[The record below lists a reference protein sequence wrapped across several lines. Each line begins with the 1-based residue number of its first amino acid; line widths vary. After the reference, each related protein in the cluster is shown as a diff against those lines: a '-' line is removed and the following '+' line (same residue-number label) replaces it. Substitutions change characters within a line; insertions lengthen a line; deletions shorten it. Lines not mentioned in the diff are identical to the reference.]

1 MGTDGRMSQK
11 TCIECKNKPAAKDD
25 ALCEECRTRIVKEF
39 EEWEA
44 EHFPERWDAAMKF
57 MEGMGELL

>member
-1 MGTDGRMSQK
+1 MNEQ
-11 TCIECKNKPAAKDD
+11 TCAECGVKPSAKDD
-25 ALCEECRTRIVKEF
+25 TLCEECRDRVIKEF

-44 EHFPERWDAAMKF
+44 EHFQERWDVAMKF